1 MGKKE
6 RPIAIGKPADNIIP
20 EFLLAILIAGG
31 VSLAAFSN
39 LLFMEEGLYNVTAD
53 GMGHL
58 TKVVYLAESWK
69 NLEFPSWCPFW
80 YNGSTITQYYA
91 PLGYWMMAIA
101 QIFTGDVMLTM
112 KIYCFVSLFFGS
124 LGVWVI
130 CRKYIGNWC
139 GLFAVFLYGTQ
150 PYLLRTFFA
159 PLGGGMLAQGVVFL
173 ITPWLLVAVLNIF
186 QHHTKKSFGSA
197 TILVA
202 LLILGHAMH
211 AFMICLWILL
221 MSFPYVLLRKISSI
235 SFFLVVSAMGLGAIL
250 CSFWWFV

>member
-6 RPIAIGKPADNIIP
+6 RPIVIGKPAGNILP
-20 EFLLAILIAGG
+20 EFLLAVLVAGG

-80 YNGSTITQYYA
+80 YNGSTIAQYYA
-91 PLGYWMMAIA
+91 PLGYWMMAIV

-124 LGVWVI
+124 LGVWAI
-130 CRKYIGNWC
+130 CRNTLGIGVGC
-139 GLFAVFLYGTQ
+139 SGLSYTGCN
-150 PYLLRTFFA
+150 RT
-159 PLGGGMLAQGVVFL
+159 
-173 ITPWLLVAVLNIF
+173 
-186 QHHTKKSFGSA
+186 
-197 TILVA
+197 
-202 LLILGHAMH
+202 
-211 AFMICLWILL
+211 
-221 MSFPYVLLRKISSI
+221 
-235 SFFLVVSAMGLGAIL
+235 
-250 CSFWWFV
+250 